1 MNRKNITLGLGLV
14 LFFSLFATAQNWAG
28 KFTELEG
35 VVWVERGQEK
45 ISAQL
50 GMELFPGDLITTEAD
65 ARARIWFRDHSVIT
79 LGEKSKFQVEE
90 LEYQPGEVRKS
101 VFRLVTGRVRAW
113 VSGWFSSAKEPEYQI
128 KALST
133 VAGVRGTEFVI
144 EIVRGEGGEILGL
157 YCLSGTVE
165 IWNQQN
171 PSQRIILSPGQFLR
185 IREDGSFFNPINLSP
200 KDKKKLEGK
209 FKFKKGGSQGERS
222 KDILILKGSKIL
234 PLKEAGLVIKPF
246 PAPFPGGGDYKNPSD
261 LIFQE
266 PPGFTPVIIQVK
278 PEETGG
284 GAAAPSQ

>member
-1 MNRKNITLGLGLV
+1 MKRKNIALGLGLV
-14 LFFSLFATAQNWAG
+14 LFFSLSATAQNWAG

-90 LEYQPGEVRKS
+90 LEYEPGVSRKS
-101 VFRLVTGRVRAW
+101 IFRLVTGRVRAW

-144 EIVRGEGGEILGL
+144 EIIQGSEGEILGL

-165 IWNQQN
+165 VWNQQE
-171 PSQRIILSPGQFLR
+171 PSRRIILNPGQFLK
-185 IREDGSFFNPINLSP
+185 IREDGRFFKPTTLSP
-200 KDKKKLEGK
+200 EDKKRLRGNFKL
-209 FKFKKGGSQGERS
+209 KKGGSREERS
-222 KDILILKGSKIL
+222 KKIIILKGSEAFL
-234 PLKEAGLVIKPF
+234 PLGESGLIIKPF
-246 PAPFPGGGDYKNPSD
+246 PSPLLGEGDFKNPSL

-266 PPGFTPVIIQVK
+266 PPGFTPVTIQIK
-278 PEETGG
+278 L
-284 GAAAPSQ
+284 ASQPQ